1 MITDLGD
8 KVKILRKNNGVK
20 QDELAKILEL
30 SKGQMCNLENGKRN
44 LSLVQLEKICKY
56 FDVDLSYFFL
66 LENDDSCLNIINK
79 VKLLFESKELSQRQ
93 KDDFFLSIMKV
104 YLDSKE

>member
-20 QDELAKILEL
+20 QDQLAKILEL

-44 LSLVQLEKICKY
+44 LS
-56 FDVDLSYFFL
+56 
-66 LENDDSCLNIINK
+66 
-79 VKLLFESKELSQRQ
+79 
-93 KDDFFLSIMKV
+93 
-104 YLDSKE
+104 

>member
-8 KVKILRKNNGVK
+8 KVKILRKNNGVN
-20 QDELAKILEL
+20 QDELAKILGL

-66 LENDDSCLNIINK
+66 LENNDSYLNIINK
-79 VKLLFESKELSQRQ
+79 VKLLFESKELSQQQ
-93 KDDFFLSIMKV
+93 KDDFFLSIMKA